1 MNKEITTALMN
12 APFVRLGEFIEEN
25 YKQCGELPCY
35 DILGI
40 DINKQFIKSVAR
52 ISESNL
58 PKYLEVKKG
67 QFASNLMH
75 IGRDVRIPVAYNN
88 GDDVKLVSPAYYV
101 FQLKESTT
109 SMVLAEYIQLLF
121 DRYEFDR
128 LAWFYTDSSVRGN
141 LSWERFCDIE
151 IPLPSIEVQ
160 RELVATYEGWLK
172 IAEKNE
178 ALIEPLSQACHAY
191 IVDCKDKYSNAKLG
205 DYIEPCDERN
215 SDNEYAASDVRGLA
229 TSKQIIETKANL
241 IGVVLTSYKVLKP
254 CEFAFVSD
262 TSRRADKMSLGYNNS
277 FTTYIVSSI
286 STVFRIKN
294 SNELIPEFLY
304 LWFCRSEF
312 DRYARFH
319 SWGSARETF
328 DWSEMCRVE
337 IPLPP
342 IEVQQA
348 IVSLFHCI
356 EEAKAIAA
364 DAREQLK
371 LLCPALVQKA
381 YHTTPN
387 IA

>member
-35 DILGI
+35 DISGI

-160 RELVATYEGWLK
+160 RELLATYEGWLK
-172 IAEKNE
+172 IAEENE

-191 IVDCKDKYSNAKLG
+191 IVDCKDKYSNVQLG
-205 DYIEPCDERN
+205 EYIEIDEVTN
-215 SDNEYAASDVRGLA
+215 TNDTDYPFMGININKEFMPSV
-229 TSKQIIETKANL
+229 AN
-241 IGVVLTSYKVLKP
+241 ITNVDRRKYKVIEKDK
-254 CEFAFVSD
+254 FVFSGMQTGRDICIRIGLYRDSVPALLSPAYTTFIIND
-262 TSRRADKMSLGYNNS
+262 TNVL
-277 FTTYIVSSI
+277 
-286 STVFRIKN
+286 
-294 SNELIPEFLY
+294 LPEYLFLQF
-304 LWFCRSEF
+304 LRSEM
-312 DRYARFH
+312 DRLGWFYSDSSVRSNLDWDRFC
-319 SWGSARETF
+319 EI
-328 DWSEMCRVE
+328 E
-337 IPLPP
+337 IPLPS

-348 IVSLFHCI
+348 IVSLYHCM

-381 YHTTPN
+381 YHTTSN

>member
-1 MNKEITTALMN
+1 MNKEITKAINN

-35 DILGI
+35 DISGI

-172 IAEKNE
+172 IAEENE

-191 IVDCKDKYSNAKLG
+191 IVDCKDKYSNVKLG

-215 SDNEYAASDVRGLA
+215 TNNTYSVDDVAGIS
-229 TSKQIIETKANL
+229 TGKEFIETKANME
-241 IGVVLTSYKVLKP
+241 GVSVASYKVVHPK
-254 CEFAFVSD
+254 EFAYVAD
-262 TSRRADKMSLGYNNS
+262 TSRRGDKIALALNQSEKVIL
-277 FTTYIVSSI
+277 ISSI
-286 STVFRIKN
+286 YTAFKTI
-294 SNELIPEFLY
+294 EQLMPEYLY
-304 LWFCRSEF
+304 LLLSRTEF
-312 DRYARFH
+312 DRYARFN

-328 DWSEMCRVE
+328 DWLEMCRVE

>member
-1 MNKEITTALMN
+1 MNLYCLNHHLKQKRLSLVRLKTKRHSLPLSKRWDMNKEITTALMN
-12 APFVRLGEFIEEN
+12 APVVRLGEFIEEN

-35 DILGI
+35 DISGI

-88 GDDVKLVSPAYYV
+88 ANDVKLVSPAYYV

-160 RELVATYEGWLK
+160 RELLATYEGWLK
-172 IAEKNE
+172 IAEENE

-191 IVDCKDKYSNAKLG
+191 IVDCKDKYSNVQLG
-205 DYIEPCDERN
+205 EYIEIEKDKFVFSGMQTGRDICIRIGLYRDSVPALLSPAYTTFIINDTN
-215 SDNEYAASDVRGLA
+215 VLLPEYL
-229 TSKQIIETKANL
+229 
-241 IGVVLTSYKVLKP
+241 
-254 CEFAFVSD
+254 
-262 TSRRADKMSLGYNNS
+262 
-277 FTTYIVSSI
+277 
-286 STVFRIKN
+286 
-294 SNELIPEFLY
+294 FLQF
-304 LWFCRSEF
+304 LRSEM
-312 DRYARFH
+312 DRLGWFYSDSSVRSNLDWDRFC
-319 SWGSARETF
+319 EI
-328 DWSEMCRVE
+328 E
-337 IPLPP
+337 IPLPS

-348 IVSLFHCI
+348 IVSLYHCM

-381 YHTTPN
+381 YHTTSN